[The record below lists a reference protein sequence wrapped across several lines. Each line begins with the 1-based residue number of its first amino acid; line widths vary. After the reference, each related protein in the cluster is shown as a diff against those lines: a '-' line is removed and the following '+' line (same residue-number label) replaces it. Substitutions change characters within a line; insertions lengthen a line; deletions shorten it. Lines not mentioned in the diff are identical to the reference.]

1 MGDELARKGKWVALI
16 NQETGQGRRVRLY
29 LKAKPLLICFGGLL
43 VAGYLA
49 CAVALTWWLDRNEFN
64 KVGFAD
70 VVMPWRWSTLNALR
84 AEGFGEQ
91 GIMEIRSGQ
100 VQRGQFY
107 LQRSLGLNPNNE
119 AARVELAK
127 YYAEVNYYPGVVRV
141 VEPQLKFG
149 YSRELLEILL
159 PQAARAD
166 DLELVTE
173 VTAQMRPLVADEAEQ
188 REWLDDWRVRNY
200 LELKEAEM
208 VLLILAENGYT
219 GQRWNVYKVN
229 ALIELGDLD
238 GALATA
244 NAMAPALPGLF
255 PYAPRL
261 QARVLGARKDREAL
275 LAKLEELLEAS
286 RVVPEPWIFA
296 VEMLVRAELYDDA
309 ATYIGDYL
317 IRFGAD
323 GEAVNQMVQRVVNSN
338 SAKGTSLLFR
348 RMKEWQQPVSAQ
360 RLAYAFTLIGE
371 AQWAQLEA
379 EFGRGS
385 GDDFSDDFILPLV
398 KALDDATTDA
408 TASDGLSAW
417 LGKRGL
423 QLNLYRFL
431 IRGLSKDEHWALVK
445 MVAETGRR
453 FHPSSY
459 HLGVALAEAEAHL
472 AKAAPDTRVVEA
484 VASVRKRYEESDV
497 LKLKYE
503 LAGLV
508 KEENWP
514 AVESLVRQVRRQRAA
529 WLSKIEPELDEADAK
544 AGAAQDDWERLTRLA
559 PAILRRNPK
568 QMEWFLDQLDRVV
581 AQGESKRA
589 LRLVEE
595 ILSVERVNYRAHQV
609 WKKLTA
615 PVSNIGQ
622 EEAEAGVEGD
632 GLAVPQP

>member
-1 MGDELARKGKWVALI
+1 MALI

-29 LKAKPLLICFGGLL
+29 LKAKPLLICSGGLL

-64 KVGFAD
+64 KVRFAD
-70 VVMPWRWSTLNALR
+70 VAMPWRWSTLNTLR
-84 AEGFGEQ
+84 AVGFGEQ
-91 GIMEIRSGQ
+91 GIVELRSGQ
-100 VQRGQFY
+100 PQRGQFY

-127 YYAEVNYYPGVVRV
+127 YYTEAGYYPGLVRV

-149 YSRELLEILL
+149 YSRALLEILL
-159 PQAARAD
+159 PQAAKSD
-166 DLELVTE
+166 DLELVTKI
-173 VTAQMRPLVADEAEQ
+173 TSQMRPLVADDAEQ
-188 REWLDDWRVRNY
+188 REWLDDWRVRNM
-200 LELKEAEM
+200 LELKDAEG
-208 VLLILAENGYT
+208 VLGLLAENEYT
-219 GQRWNVYKVN
+219 GQKWAIYKVN
-229 ALIELGDLD
+229 ALIEKGDLD
-238 GALATA
+238 GALAAA
-244 NAMAPALPGLF
+244 NAMPPPIAGMF
-255 PYAPRL
+255 PYAARM
-261 QARVLGARKDREAL
+261 QARVLGERKDRDAL
-275 LAKLEELLEAS
+275 LAKLEQLLEES
-286 RVVPEPWIFA
+286 RVVPEPWVFA
-296 VEMLVRAELYDDA
+296 VEMLVRADMYADA
-309 ATYIGDYL
+309 ATFIGDYFV
-317 IRFGAD
+317 RFGAD
-323 GEAVNQMVQRVVNSN
+323 GEAVNQLVQRVVNTN
-338 SAKGTSLLFR
+338 SAEGTSLLFR

-371 AQWAQLEA
+371 AQWGQLEA
-379 EFGRGS
+379 EFGSGS

-398 KALDDATTDA
+398 QALNEATNDA

-417 LGKRGL
+417 LGERGL

-431 IRGLSKDEHWALVK
+431 VRGLSKDEQWALVK

-459 HLGVALAEAEAHL
+459 SLAAALTEAETHLAEV
-472 AKAAPDTRVVEA
+472 APDTRIVEA
-484 VASVRKRYEESDV
+484 VASVRKNYDESDV
-497 LKLKYE
+497 FKLKHE

-508 KEENWP
+508 KEEKWS

-559 PAILRRNPK
+559 PPVLRRNPE
-568 QMEWFLDQLDRVV
+568 QMGWFLDQLDRAV

-615 PVSNIGQ
+615 PVANIGKA
-622 EEAEAGVEGD
+622 EAEAGDSGSEGA
-632 GLAVPQP
+632 GLTEPQP